1 MLLGWSKQV
10 DEMDEACSAHV
21 AKILGRKVEGKRLL
35 GRSGRKWEDY
45 IKVFHSG
52 IGCEGVDCI

>member
-1 MLLGWSKQV
+1 M

-21 AKILGRKVEGKRLL
+21 VKIVGRRVEGKRLL